1 VELIVRSG
9 GSVAC
14 IYDEAIELAALGSLS
29 IRRASYVEP
38 NGNGLWF
45 AELSPVDGPR
55 LGPFCCRS
63 DALAAELAWLKA
75 NWLQSES

>member
-14 IYDEAIELAALGSLS
+14 IYDEAIDLAALGSLS

-38 NGNGLWF
+38 CSSGLWF
-45 AELSPVDGPR
+45 ADLSPVGGPR
-55 LGPFCCRS
+55 LGPSGHRS

-75 NWLQSES
+75 NWLQSDS